1 MPKSLFEVDPET
13 REKQSHT
20 DSDSPPAQTIVYEKQ
35 GVVNWQGRYSLVS
48 GFASNSRKKT
58 GLKIKKSSE
67 TEFMV
72 KTSSFVKIY
81 LNTMSSGS
89 RVKYAVLDS
98 NGTPVMSSDEFTD
111 FLIEFDKVSPV
122 PGENQTKPFKLL
134 LEFEREAAE

>member
-1 MPKSLFEVDPET
+1 
-13 REKQSHT
+13 
-20 DSDSPPAQTIVYEKQ
+20 
-35 GVVNWQGRYSLVS
+35 
-48 GFASNSRKKT
+48 
-58 GLKIKKSSE
+58 
-67 TEFMV
+67 MV

-98 NGTPVMSSDEFTD
+98 NGTPVMSNDEFTD

-134 LEFEREAAE
+134 LEFEREAEE